1 MILFTFN
8 FCIENLVKANYI
20 NMRKQNY
27 KKEIFLYIIIGFFA
41 GIISGFFGAGGGLL
55 LVPFMTKILKKGE
68 VTARATT
75 IMCIFFMVLASSF
88 FYYKQNSIDWN
99 IALKSSIGGILGGY
113 VGSKLLVKLKSNI
126 LRVLFIIFLIYS
138 GIKLIL

>member
-1 MILFTFN
+1 MKNKKFIYIFITLISLLVFLFAVYKIFMLH
-8 FCIENLVKANYI
+8 F
-20 NMRKQNY
+20 NY

-113 VGSKLLVKLKSNI
+113 LGSKLLVKLGVST
-126 LRVLFIIFLIYS
+126 
-138 GIKLIL
+138 